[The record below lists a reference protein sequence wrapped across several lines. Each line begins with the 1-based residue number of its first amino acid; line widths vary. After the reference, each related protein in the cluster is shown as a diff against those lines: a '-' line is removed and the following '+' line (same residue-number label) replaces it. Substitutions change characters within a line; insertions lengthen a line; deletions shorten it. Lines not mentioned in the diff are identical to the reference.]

1 MTRFDQTT
9 SRARLGAILFA
20 LVGFLVWLP
29 VERASAQAVPP
40 GCPSELG
47 SADLIDH
54 NFGVSFCELCSRG
67 RVRIEIEN
75 PLDAGDPIPV
85 TLGDLDIRED
95 LLASGLTYVSG
106 TTAFSGNNLPITPTP
121 FEPTVAGPANSQLR
135 WDLSGQ
141 GITLP
146 PQPGGPGTRAQLF
159 LEFEVE
165 RDASVTQEGLVL
177 ATRNI
182 DASLEVAPSCSSGP
196 TYTTSTGS
204 QPLPLD
210 EPEPVVIKRGR
221 NLDAAQGGYS
231 DPVYGHEGDD
241 IVWRIQ
247 IRNDGDADLQD
258 FVFDDA
264 ITGTNFD
271 INYVCDSEA
280 DAISAANGGP
290 TGSCDLIGPTQSIA
304 GIDVAAR
311 FGGGANPYIV
321 APAGGSGFY
330 YFTGRITESCTN
342 ETNTV
347 AGVEWGCQSQPPVGG
362 ISATSPSS
370 GSQTAGDSAVL
381 RTASVAANVDI
392 DIALTGID
400 LSQDMGAT
408 GTVTITIDNSS
419 RGTIFGEAG
428 GLRIRNLLPA
438 EYVVDPTF
446 TPTVSMNPRFG
457 SYDGMIDTVAWTN
470 PNPNTVPVLLT
481 GNPADPLS
489 NTELDL
495 LLTSSTTQTNAGLPD
510 QEHMIRH
517 GDVVTITIRTVL
529 IDPTYYDY
537 AASLDVRTEDPSIPV
552 DPSNPIDPTDPTA
565 SFPISN
571 QTEVWWR
578 EFCTATLHN
587 RVVNESDTARPE
599 DIDPDISGS
608 ELIFILTNTGDPLPL
623 TVQLTN
629 NGGKDA
635 TDYAAYVT
643 FGQAMT
649 VQTVP
654 AGCSAFPGPRPR
666 PVWQQPVG
674 LPATA
679 SIYLCDRGPIN
690 PGETESLAFEVV
702 KNTAATFDDDLTF
715 RVDVIGEIHL
725 ADGTPLWFPTP
736 TPRVDGVPNTVN
748 DYTVDAVWARVIG
761 YNLFK
766 DQLGLCTEN
775 VVPPPAAP
783 DVEIQIGEECSF
795 RVESGG
801 WFGFETP
808 GFSYIAVQNIQVV
821 DELPDGQGYLSSTDP
836 LLTSTSAIAGV
847 TLNPPP
853 SPLDEGFFDWT
864 FNTDVLN
871 ERITVKDEWF
881 RVDISTRLL
890 NDPIDSSAAPN
901 LHAAPTSNVMTS
913 TFDAV
918 FFNDSTSMEEVYNLG
933 PNTIGYPREVYR
945 RVDLTVTEPNLI
957 VTKEVCNETRNGP
970 GESCSPFTPLVDDGD
985 AFDSYI
991 YRIRIENEIDS
1002 GGVPRAPAYD
1012 VTVTSVTDPSDQL
1025 FVVPLASD
1033 SVDNDDDGSADGFD
1047 SNGEGTITDNTLE
1060 NGNPAQVIASY
1071 THSDNLLRI
1080 DPGERVDLYYRVDP
1094 DDDVAP
1100 LQALISSATASYDS
1114 LEGPNGNQSAPLGA
1128 NGEAGGAR
1136 QYTSAPSQA
1145 TIQIIPVEV
1154 SPKQVV
1160 RVSNSGLSVPANPQ
1174 SVSIG
1179 EEVEF
1184 QLEALIPVAQLRS
1197 FVIRDE
1203 LPPGLS
1209 CTDAPTID
1217 LGPGGPYAAAGFVP
1231 GGVFTPT
1238 CTDSL
1243 VEWSFGNQTVT
1254 MSDRMDR
1261 RFEFQVQF
1269 IARVDNLVGSQDG
1282 TILRNGGASTVTEV
1296 RYVNEV
1302 GSPVV
1307 LAIGEAALLVREPT
1321 LDLTAAFSVPVVDA
1335 GDQPRITITATN
1347 SGTATA
1353 YNPRFTTD
1361 LSGVE
1366 LSYVGDIQGA
1376 SPPTDDLVAI
1386 GPDSPVFSWPA
1397 GFALA
1402 PGGSLSFSFAVEVD
1416 ATVEPE
1422 RILPSVIEADWTS
1435 LPGPTTALNPSGSIG
1450 PDGSASGMRIGALPN
1465 AADALNDYEATVTAT
1480 VPVAA
1485 VAVTKVDLAPTQ
1497 VPEIGSHRS
1506 FEIEILLPEGIT
1518 RDVLVSDALDSGAVS
1533 YVLANNATY
1542 DITYQ
1547 FSGID
1552 EINGSTPGEAA
1563 FTSFPADGT
1572 SVTAIWSI
1580 GTVTTLSEDDL
1591 AATAITPSIR
1601 IRYAARINNDLA
1613 TNAGSTLQNTAT
1625 VFSTHGETGLQTSVN
1640 AATGVVTA
1648 TESVLTVTKVLSNVT
1663 PGKLATDPPAFND
1676 VLQYVLTFV
1685 NGGNATAY
1693 DLNVV
1698 DTLPPELALAAGFT
1712 PTATIGGT
1720 PVAGFVAAPAGAP
1733 GGPLVWGRQNADDSL
1748 DLPAGNGLELTY
1760 QVVVQSPPVDGSV
1773 ISNTVWTDWTS
1784 LDVDPGSLYERTGAG
1799 CPTVTAPNDYCFGPA
1814 IANGTVDPAPAA
1826 SPLVKDTTQPTA
1838 AVGEVFRYRITVPQA
1853 PYAFP
1858 AYDVRIYDDLMASSA
1873 DLRFLSVSKI
1883 SGSAPWTP
1891 VNTGTA
1897 TDLVLED
1904 ASIGIDIPA
1913 GEQVVLE
1920 IAVVLEDTPTNT
1932 TGLTFAN
1939 SATYLYNYVDGNP
1952 TTQRVGTPGTSG
1964 DMTIVGPDSMTMT
1977 KSGPA
1982 SMTIGSPS
1990 TFTLDLQNTGT
2001 GPAWNLRV
2009 FDRLPNLPTV
2019 GACDSPPTN
2028 FTAGVFE
2035 ADGVTPVSAPLV
2047 EGTDFSVAFRGDPDC
2062 DVSLD
2067 FLTPATTVGAGER
2080 LIVGYQSMLDDDSQN
2095 GETATN
2101 VVGATLWYSA
2111 DGSSPATA
2119 GDRRSFT
2126 RVVTDGT
2133 VGTPDHED
2141 AFTTPVA
2148 LPVYAFEKT
2157 VVNVTTGE
2165 DPALTASP
2173 GDVLRYRLRLENQR
2187 NAPLENIAITDE
2199 LDRLNAPGAFEPGS
2213 LNVVSLPAG
2222 ADASNSDPAGGAAG
2236 TGLLDVRDMN
2246 LPNLGDSLEIVF
2258 EATLAPVLANASLVS
2273 NQAQATTGGVP
2284 FADSDDPVL
2293 NGAANPLVP
2302 GDEDPTSVQITSAPD
2317 FQIEKIS
2324 SYLTGDPAVLLAGET
2339 LRYTITVKNVGS
2351 DDASDASLRDAIPVN
2366 TSYVAASTT
2375 LNGMPVADGAGGVSP
2390 LSAGILIA
2398 APEDPTPGA
2407 MRADASPSATNVAV
2421 VTFDVLVDPAAIE
2434 GTVISNQAFA
2444 SAVLGGVSD
2453 QPSDDP
2459 RTPVLDDP
2467 TRDVVGNAPLL
2478 FAPKSAAL
2486 LVDGGTLG
2494 VVDAGDT
2501 LRYTIQ
2507 VYNNGAATA
2516 TAATL
2521 TDAVPANTTYVA
2533 DSLTLNGLS
2542 LGVADG
2548 GVSPLIAGLD
2558 ISSSDQPPP
2567 APGPGAGLL
2576 TAGQSA
2582 TVTFDLMVDA
2592 GVPGGTIISNQA
2604 VVRSAELPNVLTD
2617 GDGNPATGPEPTLV
2631 VVGAGQQLAIT
2642 KNVVVVGGGAALP
2655 GSLLE
2660 YTVRV
2665 TNIGT
2670 APATNVVITDD
2681 VDPAPGNGYLLA
2693 PGNAT
2698 LDGAALGVSVVG
2710 TLITADYSTAY
2721 GPLAPGASTVL
2732 RFRATLASAPGVLPM
2747 GATVPN
2753 TGVVQW
2759 NTPPQTASASV
2770 SISIGGMPGVGAL
2783 NGALWHDADFNGVQ
2797 APSEIALGDWIVE
2810 LYRNGQP
2817 IQSTTT
2823 DGSGGYRLEGIAPNT
2838 ASGDSYELRFRA
2850 PDAGP
2855 NTASLGVAVSPFT
2868 NGQQRI
2874 SAIVIPS
2881 GSNLQGLSLP
2891 IDPSGVVYESLV
2903 RTPLAGT
2910 TVTMVDP
2917 VTTTPVA
2924 ASCFDD
2930 PLQQGQVTG
2939 SLGYYKFDMNF
2950 SDGSCPSGADY
2961 LIVLTPPGADYAS
2974 GLSQIIPPQSDAS
2987 TTPFSVPACLGNSP
3001 PDAVPTTAFRCE
3013 IQPLAEAPDPSISAP
3028 APGMPSPGTDYY
3040 LHVTLDATQ
3049 TPGTSQL
3056 FNNHLP
3062 VDPIA
3067 GGAVALTKTTPRIN
3081 VSRGDLVP
3089 YEITFNNLLP
3099 VDIDD
3104 LVIRDR
3110 FPAGFRYIEGS
3121 ARILEG
3127 GVRVEDVENEPVMNG
3142 RVLEWRDIPVLA
3154 SGSRTIV
3161 LLLGVGAG
3169 VTEGEF
3175 VNRADAFSSA
3185 NGLAYSGEA
3194 SATVRVVPD
3203 PTFDCTDVLGKVF
3216 DDRNRNGSQDEG
3228 ERGLP
3233 GVRLMT
3239 VRGLAVNTDPYGR
3252 FHITCAVVP
3261 NETRGSNFVLKLD
3274 DRTLP
3279 SGYRMST
3286 RQTQVKRATRG
3297 KALRFQFGASV
3308 HRIIGLDLAD
3318 AVFEPG
3324 KTKMRAQW
3332 RPRIVMLVD
3341 ELEKEPATL
3350 RLSYVADIEEP
3361 GLVKRR
3367 LDSIGKLIRAEWDSR
3382 DRGEL
3387 EIETEIY
3394 WRRGAPRTKSSPLPE
3409 TSRLES
3415 TLPHVGAGPPGFEPA
3430 SGQAGE
3436 RHLPID
3442 AQTQEW
3448 SVDPEA
3454 LETQLADRLEKR
3466 QVEGTAIE
3474 TVKLANVVPPI
3485 RFESGVA
3492 KISDAYVAELRAVLD
3507 SMQHLE
3513 NVRLHLVG
3521 HSDDQALSPSLR
3533 RLFDDNQGLSRE
3545 RAGEVAEFLQAALVL
3560 PPESIS
3566 FAWLGDE
3573 QPIASNATES
3583 GRAENRRVEVEVW
3596 YDQAAPRL
3604 SIQEV
3609 VVPEEIKR
3617 FKVCRTETVC
3627 KLRYREGHERR
3638 ARIKNLIAPLT
3649 YGDEIPSLPDEF
3661 LRQIQQAFG
3670 NLANK
3675 QNVTVKF
3682 IAHTDDVPLTGRNE
3696 RIYGTALAI
3705 SKARARRVAL
3715 EVKDALRLPTAA
3727 VASEGRGASR
3737 PVASNATARG
3747 RALNRRIEV
3756 EFWHDDPLLELSDEF
3771 QVCPDPADAETVTR
3785 VYEPPGGRFEP
3796 LPIVD
3801 GDAQIP
3807 SDLAARLQTAMEAL
3821 ADEDG
3826 VRLRFVGFTRNER
3839 LSRRTAEIYGDDI
3852 GLSAARARRA
3862 MERIQNQL
3870 GLDDS
3875 QVEHEGRGFVHS
3887 EDVVNGGFLQGDTSH
3902 VLVQVVYDE
3911 LAVMDDYE
3919 GIEVTPITREL
3930 RPKDPLALNLMRIT
3944 VDGEPIDDPGRSS
3957 ADIQRC
3963 TDVALERTD
3972 IDFRFDDLESDRRLS
3987 VSVTPP
3993 SFEPDATDPVRF
4005 RMYNNYPHF
4014 ITSAEIRVFDGQ
4026 ASVRSEPLAIAPVD
4040 ARGFALWDPS
4050 AVRASSPL
4058 RPLKFVLRAYGEGGL
4073 FDETAPQSLWLGPER
4088 AEPSLAG
4095 SAETADAGTSSA
4107 GPISDGAT
4115 QAGGRGE
4122 ADGDA
4127 EAVDT
4132 DAARAPDAAPAPAPD
4147 AEAQKALLAGYGE
4160 SEAMAQNIPIGST
4173 GSVRVNGDGVP
4184 PNHTVW
4190 LAGQELPVDEDGRF
4204 VGEVILPAGMHT
4216 VEVAVLDDEGNGEL
4230 FLRDLELERND
4241 WFYMGIADLTL
4252 SYDLSG
4258 DRPDELD
4265 GNNATD
4271 LDSFANGRLAFF
4283 VNGKFGEDWKLT
4295 ASADTREGPV
4305 EDLFSNFLDKSP
4317 VSLFR
4322 RLDPDYHY
4330 PTFGDDSYIDE
4341 LAPTLG
4347 KFFVKLEK
4355 GDDHLLWGNFLV
4367 RYNQNELALVERGLY
4382 GANARYQSTD
4392 TTAFG
4397 ERRYALDGFAA
4408 DPGTVSSREEFRGT
4422 GGSVYFLKRQD
4433 LLIGSER
4440 LRVEVRD
4447 KDSGLV
4453 SETVTLQPE
4462 LDYDIDYIQG
4472 RVLLTE
4478 PLSAIADDRLL
4489 VRNDGL
4495 SGNEA
4500 VLVVQY
4506 EYTPGFDELDT
4517 LNLGGQGHA
4526 WLTDFL
4532 KLGFTA
4538 SKNEESGNDT
4548 SLYAGDLTLRKSAG
4562 SWIKLQ
4568 ASRSDGLVS
4577 TSQLSNDGGFTFVD
4591 PTAGASQTE
4600 DALGYRADISIAF
4613 SDWLDGVQGQLSLYG
4628 QRLEAG
4634 YSGAG
4639 LNTQTDTDQYGGQLR
4654 MPITNSLDVVA
4665 KADRVEQDRGLET
4678 TTAEVDVAYQVT
4690 EHWSIEAGARHDD
4703 RSDESVAVAATQQE
4717 GERTDAVV
4725 QIEFD
4730 PKGRWKTYAFG
4741 QATVRSTDDRDE
4753 NNRGGVGGAYR
4764 ITEALALDGEV
4775 SHGDLGPAAQLGSD
4789 YQYSD
4794 RTRLYLNYALDNE
4807 RGYDGLHQRRGSLT
4821 AGTRSRFS
4829 DSASVYAENQY
4840 QHSDV
4845 TGLTRSIGVDW
4856 APTQN
4861 WNVDVN
4867 WEDGTT
4873 RDRRTQAETERRA
4886 GGLRVGYRL
4895 SSLEVSSGF
4904 EYIFNETEQSDG
4916 SKSDRTTWLFRNNLK
4931 YQMNQDGRLLAK
4943 FNHAISDSSQGDFF
4957 DGGFTEAVVGY
4968 AYRPIA
4974 HDRFNALVK
4983 YTYFYNVPA
4992 SDQVGQ
4998 DGSAAQFIQKSH
5010 IAAIDLSYDITRN
5023 WSLGGKYAYRLSQV
5037 SVDREDPDFF
5047 DNDAHLY
5054 ILRTDYRFLRNW
5066 EATVEGRLL
5075 DLPDLDERRAGALV
5089 AVSRY
5094 FGDHFKV
5101 GLGYNFTDFSE
5112 DLTDLSYDHHGL
5124 FLNVVGTF

>member
-1 MTRFDQTT
+1 MTD
-9 SRARLGAILFA
+9 
-20 LVGFLVWLP
+20 
-29 VERASAQAVPP
+29 
-40 GCPSELG
+40 
-47 SADLIDH
+47 
-54 NFGVSFCELCSRG
+54 
-67 RVRIEIEN
+67 
-75 PLDAGDPIPV
+75 
-85 TLGDLDIRED
+85 
-95 LLASGLTYVSG
+95 
-106 TTAFSGNNLPITPTP
+106 
-121 FEPTVAGPANSQLR
+121 
-135 WDLSGQ
+135 
-141 GITLP
+141 
-146 PQPGGPGTRAQLF
+146 
-159 LEFEVE
+159 
-165 RDASVTQEGLVL
+165 
-177 ATRNI
+177 
-182 DASLEVAPSCSSGP
+182 
-196 TYTTSTGS
+196 
-204 QPLPLD
+204 
-210 EPEPVVIKRGR
+210 
-221 NLDAAQGGYS
+221 
-231 DPVYGHEGDD
+231 
-241 IVWRIQ
+241 
-247 IRNDGDADLQD
+247 
-258 FVFDDA
+258 
-264 ITGTNFD
+264 
-271 INYVCDSEA
+271 
-280 DAISAANGGP
+280 
-290 TGSCDLIGPTQSIA
+290 
-304 GIDVAAR
+304 
-311 FGGGANPYIV
+311 
-321 APAGGSGFY
+321 
-330 YFTGRITESCTN
+330 
-342 ETNTV
+342 
-347 AGVEWGCQSQPPVGG
+347 
-362 ISATSPSS
+362 
-370 GSQTAGDSAVL
+370 
-381 RTASVAANVDI
+381 
-392 DIALTGID
+392 
-400 LSQDMGAT
+400 
-408 GTVTITIDNSS
+408 
-419 RGTIFGEAG
+419 
-428 GLRIRNLLPA
+428 
-438 EYVVDPTF
+438 
-446 TPTVSMNPRFG
+446 
-457 SYDGMIDTVAWTN
+457 
-470 PNPNTVPVLLT
+470 
-481 GNPADPLS
+481 
-489 NTELDL
+489 
-495 LLTSSTTQTNAGLPD
+495 
-510 QEHMIRH
+510 
-517 GDVVTITIRTVL
+517 
-529 IDPTYYDY
+529 
-537 AASLDVRTEDPSIPV
+537 
-552 DPSNPIDPTDPTA
+552 
-565 SFPISN
+565 
-571 QTEVWWR
+571 
-578 EFCTATLHN
+578 
-587 RVVNESDTARPE
+587 
-599 DIDPDISGS
+599 
-608 ELIFILTNTGDPLPL
+608 
-623 TVQLTN
+623 
-629 NGGKDA
+629 
-635 TDYAAYVT
+635 
-643 FGQAMT
+643 
-649 VQTVP
+649 
-654 AGCSAFPGPRPR
+654 
-666 PVWQQPVG
+666 
-674 LPATA
+674 
-679 SIYLCDRGPIN
+679 
-690 PGETESLAFEVV
+690 
-702 KNTAATFDDDLTF
+702 
-715 RVDVIGEIHL
+715 
-725 ADGTPLWFPTP
+725 
-736 TPRVDGVPNTVN
+736 
-748 DYTVDAVWARVIG
+748 
-761 YNLFK
+761 
-766 DQLGLCTEN
+766 
-775 VVPPPAAP
+775 
-783 DVEIQIGEECSF
+783 
-795 RVESGG
+795 
-801 WFGFETP
+801 
-808 GFSYIAVQNIQVV
+808 
-821 DELPDGQGYLSSTDP
+821 
-836 LLTSTSAIAGV
+836 
-847 TLNPPP
+847 
-853 SPLDEGFFDWT
+853 
-864 FNTDVLN
+864 
-871 ERITVKDEWF
+871 
-881 RVDISTRLL
+881 
-890 NDPIDSSAAPN
+890 
-901 LHAAPTSNVMTS
+901 
-913 TFDAV
+913 
-918 FFNDSTSMEEVYNLG
+918 
-933 PNTIGYPREVYR
+933 
-945 RVDLTVTEPNLI
+945 
-957 VTKEVCNETRNGP
+957 
-970 GESCSPFTPLVDDGD
+970 
-985 AFDSYI
+985 
-991 YRIRIENEIDS
+991 
-1002 GGVPRAPAYD
+1002 
-1012 VTVTSVTDPSDQL
+1012 
-1025 FVVPLASD
+1025 
-1033 SVDNDDDGSADGFD
+1033 
-1047 SNGEGTITDNTLE
+1047 GTIT
-1060 NGNPAQVIASY
+1060 
-1071 THSDNLLRI
+1071 
-1080 DPGERVDLYYRVDP
+1080 
-1094 DDDVAP
+1094 
-1100 LQALISSATASYDS
+1100 
-1114 LEGPNGNQSAPLGA
+1114 
-1128 NGEAGGAR
+1128 
-1136 QYTSAPSQA
+1136 
-1145 TIQIIPVEV
+1145 
-1154 SPKQVV
+1154 
-1160 RVSNSGLSVPANPQ
+1160 
-1174 SVSIG
+1174 
-1179 EEVEF
+1179 
-1184 QLEALIPVAQLRS
+1184 
-1197 FVIRDE
+1197 
-1203 LPPGLS
+1203 
-1209 CTDAPTID
+1209 
-1217 LGPGGPYAAAGFVP
+1217 
-1231 GGVFTPT
+1231 
-1238 CTDSL
+1238 
-1243 VEWSFGNQTVT
+1243 TV
-1254 MSDRMDR
+1254 
-1261 RFEFQVQF
+1261 
-1269 IARVDNLVGSQDG
+1269 
-1282 TILRNGGASTVTEV
+1282 
-1296 RYVNEV
+1296 
-1302 GSPVV
+1302 
-1307 LAIGEAALLVREPT
+1307 
-1321 LDLTAAFSVPVVDA
+1321 
-1335 GDQPRITITATN
+1335 
-1347 SGTATA
+1347 
-1353 YNPRFTTD
+1353 
-1361 LSGVE
+1361 
-1366 LSYVGDIQGA
+1366 
-1376 SPPTDDLVAI
+1376 
-1386 GPDSPVFSWPA
+1386 
-1397 GFALA
+1397 
-1402 PGGSLSFSFAVEVD
+1402 
-1416 ATVEPE
+1416 
-1422 RILPSVIEADWTS
+1422 
-1435 LPGPTTALNPSGSIG
+1435 
-1450 PDGSASGMRIGALPN
+1450 
-1465 AADALNDYEATVTAT
+1465 
-1480 VPVAA
+1480 
-1485 VAVTKVDLAPTQ
+1485 
-1497 VPEIGSHRS
+1497 
-1506 FEIEILLPEGIT
+1506 
-1518 RDVLVSDALDSGAVS
+1518 
-1533 YVLANNATY
+1533 
-1542 DITYQ
+1542 
-1547 FSGID
+1547 
-1552 EINGSTPGEAA
+1552 
-1563 FTSFPADGT
+1563 
-1572 SVTAIWSI
+1572 
-1580 GTVTTLSEDDL
+1580 
-1591 AATAITPSIR
+1591 
-1601 IRYAARINNDLA
+1601 
-1613 TNAGSTLQNTAT
+1613 
-1625 VFSTHGETGLQTSVN
+1625 
-1640 AATGVVTA
+1640 
-1648 TESVLTVTKVLSNVT
+1648 
-1663 PGKLATDPPAFND
+1663 
-1676 VLQYVLTFV
+1676 
-1685 NGGNATAY
+1685 
-1693 DLNVV
+1693 
-1698 DTLPPELALAAGFT
+1698 
-1712 PTATIGGT
+1712 
-1720 PVAGFVAAPAGAP
+1720 
-1733 GGPLVWGRQNADDSL
+1733 
-1748 DLPAGNGLELTY
+1748 
-1760 QVVVQSPPVDGSV
+1760 
-1773 ISNTVWTDWTS
+1773 
-1784 LDVDPGSLYERTGAG
+1784 
-1799 CPTVTAPNDYCFGPA
+1799 
-1814 IANGTVDPAPAA
+1814 
-1826 SPLVKDTTQPTA
+1826 
-1838 AVGEVFRYRITVPQA
+1838 
-1853 PYAFP
+1853 
-1858 AYDVRIYDDLMASSA
+1858 
-1873 DLRFLSVSKI
+1873 
-1883 SGSAPWTP
+1883 
-1891 VNTGTA
+1891 
-1897 TDLVLED
+1897 
-1904 ASIGIDIPA
+1904 
-1913 GEQVVLE
+1913 
-1920 IAVVLEDTPTNT
+1920 
-1932 TGLTFAN
+1932 
-1939 SATYLYNYVDGNP
+1939 
-1952 TTQRVGTPGTSG
+1952 
-1964 DMTIVGPDSMTMT
+1964 
-1977 KSGPA
+1977 
-1982 SMTIGSPS
+1982 
-1990 TFTLDLQNTGT
+1990 
-2001 GPAWNLRV
+2001 
-2009 FDRLPNLPTV
+2009 
-2019 GACDSPPTN
+2019 
-2028 FTAGVFE
+2028 
-2035 ADGVTPVSAPLV
+2035 
-2047 EGTDFSVAFRGDPDC
+2047 
-2062 DVSLD
+2062 
-2067 FLTPATTVGAGER
+2067 
-2080 LIVGYQSMLDDDSQN
+2080 
-2095 GETATN
+2095 
-2101 VVGATLWYSA
+2101 
-2111 DGSSPATA
+2111 
-2119 GDRRSFT
+2119 
-2126 RVVTDGT
+2126 
-2133 VGTPDHED
+2133 DHED
-2141 AFTTPVA
+2141 AFTTTVA

-2199 LDRLNAPGAFEPGS
+2199 LDRLNAPAAFEPGS
-2213 LNVVSLPAG
+2213 LNIISIPAG
-2222 ADASNSDPAGGAAG
+2222 ADASNSSLTGGAAG

-2258 EATLAPVLANASLVS
+2258 EATLGPVLANGSLVS

-2324 SYLTGDPAVLLAGET
+2324 TYLTGDPAVLLAGET

-2351 DDASDASLRDAIPVN
+2351 DNASDASLRDAIPVN
-2366 TSYVAASTT
+2366 TSYVPGSTT
-2375 LNGMPVADGAGGVSP
+2375 LNGLPVADAGGGVSP
-2390 LSAGILIA
+2390 LSAGIPLA

-2407 MRADASPSATNVAV
+2407 MRADTSPSANNVAT
-2421 VTFDVLVDPAAIE
+2421 VTFDVLVDPAAID

-2516 TAATL
+2516 TATTL

-2533 DSLTLNGLS
+2533 DSLTLNGLP

-2558 ISSSDQPPP
+2558 ISSSDVPPP
-2567 APGPGAGLL
+2567 APGPGAGIL

-2582 TVTFDLMVDA
+2582 IVTFDLVVNA

-2631 VVGAGQQLAIT
+2631 VVGAGQQLVIS
-2642 KNVVVVGGGAALP
+2642 KNVSVVGGGAALP
-2655 GSLLE
+2655 GSVLE

-2670 APATNVVITDD
+2670 APATNVVISDD
-2681 VDPAPGNGYLLA
+2681 IDPAPGNGYLTA
-2693 PGNAT
+2693 PSNAT
-2698 LDGAALGVSVVG
+2698 LDGATLGVSVAG
-2710 TLITADYSTAY
+2710 TLITADYSTSY
-2721 GPLAPGASTVL
+2721 GPLAPSASTVL
-2732 RFRATLASAPGVLPM
+2732 RFRATLAGPGVLAM
-2747 GATVPN
+2747 GDTVVN
-2753 TGVVQW
+2753 TGTVQW

-2770 SISIGGMPGVGAL
+2770 SIAIGGMPGVGAL
-2783 NGALWHDADFNGVQ
+2783 NGALWHDADFDRLQ
-2797 APSEIALGDWIVE
+2797 APSETVLTDWIVE

-2823 DGSGGYRLEGIAPNT
+2823 DGSGQYRLEGIAPNA

-2850 PDAGP
+2850 PDSGA
-2855 NTASLGVAVSPFT
+2855 NTASLGVAESPFT

-2910 TVTMVDP
+2910 RLTMIDP

-2939 SLGYYKFDMNF
+2939 SAGYYKFDMNF
-2950 SDGSCPSGADY
+2950 SDGSCPSGANY
-2961 LIVLTPPGADYAS
+2961 QIVLTPPGTDYAS
-2974 GLSQIIPPQSDAS
+2974 GVSQIIPPQSDYG
-2987 TTPFSVPACLGNSP
+2987 TDPLTPFSVPGCLGNSP
-3001 PDAVPTTAFRCE
+3001 PDAVPTTALRCE
-3013 IQPLAEAPDPSISAP
+3013 VQDFAQAPPFTIA
-3028 APGMPSPGTDYY
+3028 ARTQGTNYY
-3040 LHVTLDATQ
+3040 LYLTLDSTQ

-3056 FNNHLP
+3056 YNNHLP
-3062 VDPIA
+3062 VDPTA
-3067 GGAVALTKTTPRIN
+3067 GGAVALTKTTPSIN

-3099 VDIDD
+3099 VPIDD

-3121 ARILEG
+3121 ARIRDG
-3127 GVRVEDVENEPVMNG
+3127 SAQVDGVENEPVMNG
-3142 RVLEWRDIPVLA
+3142 RVLEWRDLQVPA
-3154 SGSRTIV
+3154 SASRTIV

-3185 NGLAYSGEA
+3185 TGLAYSGEA

-3216 DDRNRNGSQDEG
+3216 DDRNRNGTQDEG
-3228 ERGLP
+3228 EQGLP

-3297 KALRFQFGASV
+3297 KALRFQFGASI

-3324 KTKMRAQW
+3324 QTKMRAQW
-3332 RPRIVMLVD
+3332 RPRIVTLVD
-3341 ELEKEPATL
+3341 ELAKEPATL
-3350 RLSYVADIEEP
+3350 RLSYVADIEDA

-3367 LDSIGKLIRAEWDSR
+3367 LESIEKLIRAEWDSR
-3382 DRGEL
+3382 DRGDL

-3394 WRRGAPRTKSSPLPE
+3394 WRRGAPRKKSSPLPE
-3409 TSRLES
+3409 TSRLDS
-3415 TLPHVGAGPPGFEPA
+3415 ALPHVGAGPPGFEPA
-3430 SGQAGE
+3430 SGQSGE

-3442 AQTQEW
+3442 AETQEW

-3466 QVEGTAIE
+3466 QVAGTEIE

-3492 KISDAYVAELRAVLD
+3492 KISDTYVAELRAVLD
-3507 SMQHLE
+3507 SMQHLD

-3521 HSDDQALSPSLR
+3521 HSDDQALSPSLS
-3533 RLFDDNQGLSRE
+3533 RLFGDNEGLSRE
-3545 RAGEVAEFLQAALVL
+3545 RAGEVAEFLQSALDL

-3566 FAWLGDE
+3566 FAWVGDA

-3596 YDQAAPRL
+3596 YDEAAPTL
-3604 SIQEV
+3604 SVQEV

-3649 YGDEIPSLPDEF
+3649 YDDEIPALPEEF
-3661 LRQIQQAFG
+3661 LRQIQQAFT

-3737 PVASNATARG
+3737 PVASNATPRG

-3771 QVCPDPADAETVTR
+3771 QVCPDPADAEVVTR
-3785 VYEPPGGRFEP
+3785 VYDPPGGRFEP
-3796 LPIVD
+3796 LPIVE

-3807 SDLAARLQTAMEAL
+3807 ADLASRLQAAMNEL
-3821 ADEDG
+3821 ADKEG
-3826 VRLRFVGFTRNER
+3826 VRLRFVGFTSNER

-3852 GLSAARARRA
+3852 GLSAARARRT
-3862 MERIQNQL
+3862 MERIQEQL
-3870 GLDDS
+3870 DLDDA

-3887 EDVVNGGFLQGDTSH
+3887 DDVVNGGFLQGDSSH

-3919 GIEVTPITREL
+3919 GIEITPITREL

-3944 VDGEPIDDPGRSS
+3944 VNGEPIDDPGRSS

-3987 VSVTPP
+3987 VTATPA
-3993 SFEPDATDPVRF
+3993 SFEPGATAPVRF

-4014 ITSAEIRVFDGQ
+4014 ITAAEIRIFDGQ

-4040 ARGFALWDPS
+4040 ARGFAQWDPS
-4050 AVRASSPL
+4050 AVLVSSPV
-4058 RPLKFVLRAYGEGGL
+4058 RPLKFVLRAYGENGL
-4073 FDETAPQSLWLGPER
+4073 FDETAPQSLWIGPQQ
-4088 AEPSLAG
+4088 AG
-4095 SAETADAGTSSA
+4095 SRASDSSSDAGAEAVEPALDAGT
-4107 GPISDGAT
+4107 
-4115 QAGGRGE
+4115 E
-4122 ADGDA
+4122 
-4127 EAVDT
+4127 
-4132 DAARAPDAAPAPAPD
+4132 
-4147 AEAQKALLAGYGE
+4147 KALLAGYGE

-4190 LAGQELPVDEDGRF
+4190 LAGQELPVDEEGRF

-4230 FLRDLELERND
+4230 FLRDLELERSD

-4271 LDSFANGRLAFF
+4271 LDAFANGRLAFF
-4283 VNGKFGEDWKLT
+4283 VNGKFGQDWKLT

-4330 PTFGDDSYIDE
+4330 PTFGDDSSIDE

-4440 LRVEVRD
+4440 LRVEIRD
-4447 KDSGLV
+4447 KDSGLI

-4538 SKNEESGNDT
+4538 SKNEESGDDS

-4591 PTAGASQTE
+4591 PTAGASQSE

-4634 YSGAG
+4634 YSAPG
-4639 LNTQTDTDQYGGQLR
+4639 LNTPTDTDQYGGQLR
-4654 MPITNSLDVVA
+4654 MPVTNTLDVVA
-4665 KADRVEQDRGLET
+4665 KADRVVQDRGLET

-4703 RSDESVAVAATQQE
+4703 RKDESIAVAATQQE
-4717 GERTDAVV
+4717 GDRTDAVV
-4725 QIEFD
+4725 QIAFD
-4730 PKGRWKTYAFG
+4730 PKARFKTYAFG
-4741 QATVRSTDDRDE
+4741 QATVRSTGDRDE

-4764 ITEALALDGEV
+4764 ITEALAVDGEV

-4821 AGTRSRFS
+4821 AGTRSRLS

-4856 APTQN
+4856 APAQN

-4867 WEDGTT
+4867 WEDGKTK
-4873 RDRRTQAETERRA
+4873 DRRTQAETERRA

-4895 SSLEVSSGF
+4895 SSLEISSGF
-4904 EYIFNETEQSDG
+4904 EYIFNEIEQSDG

-4931 YQMNQDGRLLAK
+4931 YQMNEDGRLLAK
-4943 FNHAISDSSQGDFF
+4943 FNHAISDSSEGDFF

-4998 DGSAAQFIQKSH
+4998 DGSASQFIQKSH
-5010 IAAIDLSYDITRN
+5010 IAAIDLSYDITPN
-5023 WSLGGKYAYRLSQV
+5023 WTVGGKYAYRLSQV
-5037 SVDREDPDFF
+5037 SVDRENPDFF

-5054 ILRTDYRFLRNW
+5054 ILRTDYRFLRDW
-5066 EATVEGRLL
+5066 EATVEGRVL